1 MNIPRVNFD
10 TKQNI
15 LRNNK
20 NDEHT
25 IELHV
30 FAFYSVCIEKQ
41 QQQDEDG
48 DSVVMID
55 LLFETNTKSIIT

>member
-1 MNIPRVNFD
+1 MNIPRVTFD

-20 NDEHT
+20 DDEHT

-48 DSVVMID
+48 DSAVMMD
-55 LLFETNTKSIIT
+55 LLFEKNTKPMIT